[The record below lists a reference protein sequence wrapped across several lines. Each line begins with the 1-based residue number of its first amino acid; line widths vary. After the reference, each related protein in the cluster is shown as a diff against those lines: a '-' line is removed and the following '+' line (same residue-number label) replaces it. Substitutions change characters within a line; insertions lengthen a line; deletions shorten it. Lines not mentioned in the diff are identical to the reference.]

1 MEEVAQKE
9 EAAALGGQ
17 GWRLRPHL
25 RSGGPRKRAAAR
37 GGALHPTGAADA
49 GPLLTHPCLQDWRPR
64 AAPGGTTLMGPPLP
78 PSQAT
83 APTGTDPQDTRARE
97 FRRSSPRLPAAQ
109 PSGICSSCP
118 RRHRGTRSLP
128 IPKSPAHRWLGRPGH
143 RAYWERKSQLS
154 DDIVNETI
162 MWTTFPDVLRDGQ
175 DPEVRA

>member
-9 EAAALGGQ
+9 EAAA
-17 GWRLRPHL
+17 
-25 RSGGPRKRAAAR
+25 
-37 GGALHPTGAADA
+37 
-49 GPLLTHPCLQDWRPR
+49 WRPGMEAQATPQIRR
-64 AAPGGTTLMGPPLP
+64 AKKMSSGPGRCSPSYRSRRCWTASYSPLPPRLASRGRPRRHTLTGPPLP

-83 APTGTDPQDTRARE
+83 APTGTDPQDARARE

-143 RAYWERKSQLS
+143 RAYWERESQLS
-154 DDIVNETI
+154 NDMVNETI
-162 MWTTFPDVLRDGQ
+162 IWTTFPDVLRDGQ